1 MQGIV
6 DEYYARFIDKLEQHR
21 QMPDTSLRTTITD
34 GRVFSG
40 QRAKELGLID
50 DVGLLEDAI
59 KVTRKMADVPRAKVV
74 MYKRPYGYRGSIYA
88 ETNLPEPQMAGTG
101 AGQNVTK
108 LELPGGPWLP
118 TGFYYLWNP

>member
-6 DEYYARFIDKLEQHR
+6 DEYHARFIDKLETHR
-21 QMPDTSLRTTITD
+21 QMPDTSLRETITD

-59 KVTRKMADVPRAKVV
+59 KVARKLADSPGARVV

-88 ETNLPEPQMAGTG
+88 DTDVPQPQA
-101 AGQNVTK
+101 ASGQNVIS